1 MLKLML
7 ITNQPDLATSMV
19 RVGVDRIFVDLEIM
33 GKQERQGH
41 LNTVISA
48 HSMAD
53 VAKVRAAIP
62 NSELLVRLNPPHAGT
77 GEEIE
82 QALQSKPEL
91 LMLPMF
97 HTAQE
102 LADFCKKVDGR
113 AGVIPLVETPAAADC
128 LEELVRI
135 EGLSEIYIGLNDLH
149 LGLKQNFIFEPLANG
164 LVGRMAKTIQ
174 SAGLPFGFGGIAR
187 IGEGQL
193 PGEMVLGEHL
203 RLGSSSVI
211 LSRTFHRGML
221 DGGSGDF
228 GKLQYEIE
236 KLRESEE
243 YLLLRSP
250 EQIELDRKKVIQ
262 IVNLLAEARKN
273 SQGGS

>member
-7 ITNQPDLATSMV
+7 ITNHPDLAAAVVSA
-19 RVGVDRIFVDLEIM
+19 GVNRIFIDLEIL

-41 LNTVISA
+41 LDTVISA

-53 VAKVRAAIP
+53 VPKVRAAIP
-62 NSELLVRLNPPHAGT
+62 EAELLVRLNPPHPGL

-82 QALQSKPEL
+82 QALAAKPNF

-97 HTAQE
+97 HTAAE
-102 LADFCKKVDGR
+102 LADFCRMVDGR
-113 AGVIPLVETPAAADC
+113 AGVIPLVETPGAAESM
-128 LEELVRI
+128 EELVAI

-149 LGLKQNFIFEPLANG
+149 LGLKLNFIFEPLVNG
-164 LVGRMAKTIQ
+164 MVDRMAKIIR

-211 LSRTFHRGML
+211 LSRTFHRGVI
-221 DGGSGDF
+221 DGKFADF

-243 YLLLRSP
+243 YLLQRSP
-250 EQIELDRKKVIQ
+250 EQIELDRQKVVQ
-262 IVNLLAEARKN
+262 IVNLLAQAKHNR
-273 SQGGS
+273 

>member
-7 ITNQPDLATSMV
+7 ITNHPELAASSV
-19 RVGVDRIFVDLEIM
+19 EAGVDRIFIDLESL

-41 LNTVISA
+41 LDTVISA

-53 VAKVRAAIP
+53 VPKVRAAIP
-62 NSELLVRLNPPHAGT
+62 EAELLVRLNPPHPGI

-82 QALQSKPEL
+82 QALESKPEF

-97 HTAQE
+97 HTSGE
-102 LADFCKKVDGR
+102 LAAFCEKVNGR
-113 AGVIPLVETPAAADC
+113 AGVIPLVETPEAAESM
-128 LEELVRI
+128 EELVKI
-135 EGLSEIYIGLNDLH
+135 PGLSEIYIGLNDLH
-149 LGLKQNFIFEPLANG
+149 LGLKLKFIFEPLANG
-164 LVGRMAKTIQ
+164 MVERMAGVIKN
-174 SAGLPFGFGGIAR
+174 AGLPFGFGGIAR

-193 PGEMVLGEHL
+193 PGELVLGEHL

-211 LSRTFHRGML
+211 LSRTFHRGVI
-221 DGGSGDF
+221 DGEKANF

-243 YLLLRSP
+243 YLLDRSP

-262 IVNLLAEARKN
+262 IVHLLAQAKSNR
-273 SQGGS
+273 